1 MTTPDNQTPA
11 STTLSSA
18 NVTWD
23 DHYDNPKAEII
34 LTSKDKIGFRV
45 DAWQL
50 KKQRSVRR
58 QRSLYIADSSS
69 AFFRD
74 LLNLPVQ
81 QSFELAPIEVEVD
94 HDGETVRTF
103 LDQVVIG
110 RMVVL
115 DIPTA
120 IVIESFTICDKFQME
135 EMQVAL
141 IRGMDLR
148 LQSPQEVSGSDP
160 WRIFK
165 FAANRND
172 TELARTCIHAF
183 QAAGISHQSIYRAQP
198 PHFDDISGRY
208 VPALL
213 LAGYHDRNR
222 DLEDDNLTSER
233 SWYEIA
239 LSFNPIS

>member
-1 MTTPDNQTPA
+1 MTTPANQTPI
-11 STTLSSA
+11 STTSPSA
-18 NVTWD
+18 DVTWD

-50 KKQRSVRR
+50 KKQRSVRC

-74 LLNLPVQ
+74 LLHLPVQ
-81 QSFELAPIEVEVD
+81 QYFEFAPIELEVD

-110 RMVVL
+110 RMVIL

-120 IVIESFTICDKFQME
+120 MVIEILTICGEFQME

-141 IRGMDLR
+141 IRGMDQR

-183 QAAGISHQSIYRAQP
+183 QAAGISHQSIYQAP
-198 PHFDDISGRY
+198 PSHFDEISGRY
-208 VPALL
+208 VAALL

-239 LSFNPIS
+239 LSFNRIS